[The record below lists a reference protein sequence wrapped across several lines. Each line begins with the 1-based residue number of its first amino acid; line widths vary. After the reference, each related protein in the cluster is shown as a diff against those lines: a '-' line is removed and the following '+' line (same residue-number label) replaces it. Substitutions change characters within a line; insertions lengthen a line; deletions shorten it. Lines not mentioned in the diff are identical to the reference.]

1 MHTLYD
7 ELSPM
12 MIIIGVMIIALEIYR
27 LRLEE
32 VAQSVAAMQ
41 VHLAG
46 IHAAAAAVVD
56 DNESN
61 TTIVE
66 KLVALVKSNTT
77 MVEKLVELAAT
88 KDCLTDEAAGDLLPP
103 AVVDEDN
110 NNNNNNEEEE
120 EEEEDNDVSDYYCNS
135 YIYIYIYIYIQLDS
149 FDSFLQNLFHCHSL
163 NISFHL

>member
-110 NNNNNNEEEE
+110 NNNNEEEE
-120 EEEEDNDVSDYYCNS
+120 EEEEDNDVSDYYCNL
-135 YIYIYIYIYIQLDS
+135 YIYIYIYIQLDS
-149 FDSFLQNLFHCHSL
+149 FDSFLQKLFHCHSL
-163 NISFHL
+163 NICFHL